1 MRKRTWQLAKPKPPR
16 KPAVPDD
23 VRKAMDAQAAAVIAS
38 VKKRFRKP
46 HNNTLMNWAD
56 DLFTRWHR
64 EAIYFVVVMRTPHG
78 HPPTFET
85 HAARME
91 HAGGGK
97 FDVAIPMRKGWNTL
111 KRKAPIEECL
121 KQVSRSIYF

>member
-1 MRKRTWQLAKPKPPR
+1 MRKRIWQLAKPKPPR
-16 KPAVPDD
+16 KPPVPAD
-23 VRKAMDAQAAAVIAS
+23 VRKAVDAQAAVVVAKA
-38 VKKRFRKP
+38 KKRFRTEPKS
-46 HNNTLMNWAD
+46 TVLNWAE

-64 EAIYFVVVMRTPHG
+64 EALYFVVVMRTPHG

-97 FDVAIPMRKGWNTL
+97 FDVAMPMRKGWNTF
-111 KRKAPIEECL
+111 KRKASIEECM
-121 KQVSRSIYF
+121 VEVGRSIYF